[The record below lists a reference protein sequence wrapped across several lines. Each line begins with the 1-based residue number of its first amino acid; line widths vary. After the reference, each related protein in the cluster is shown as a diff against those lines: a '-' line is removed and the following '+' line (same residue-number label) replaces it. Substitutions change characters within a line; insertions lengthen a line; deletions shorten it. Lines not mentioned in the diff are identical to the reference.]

1 MKKFIKISFV
11 FLLMIVV
18 LVYLIGFYI
27 FSNYFYPKT
36 YVNGKNLGLTKI
48 TDLKKNYEL
57 KNINLTIIS
66 KEGKDVI
73 NPVDFKFSDKLNSRA
88 EVKQVPISW
97 FVSMFFEHR
106 YDTEHSFNYDEDEFN
121 KIYDNLKFVKAEK
134 IPSQDAY
141 IAYENNKFLIKKE
154 ILGNEL
160 IVKDIKSN
168 ILKSFESGSN
178 ILDLEKEDLYIKPKI
193 YSDSPILE
201 KELSQKNKLANLK
214 VTYNF
219 SDRKEILEGDKLVD
233 LYTSD
238 INGDLY
244 PNRDKIKAY
253 IYYLSDK
260 YDTFKSDRIFYA
272 TGIGYVSVKGGI
284 YGWSTDIEK
293 STDEL
298 LKILESKESKEIEP
312 IYKLTAKNR
321 GLNDIGNTYIEIDL
335 ARQTMWLY
343 KEGNLIVSTPIV
355 SGNVSK
361 GFATPTGTGK
371 IWSREKNRYLT
382 GQDYNSLVSYW
393 MPFNWSG
400 CGLHDSSWR
409 SDYGKDIYLQHGSH
423 GCINTPPDI
432 MPLIFD
438 NALNGTAVV
447 VYDSNVDKVNM

>member
-1 MKKFIKISFV
+1 MKKIIKISFV

-88 EVKQVPISW
+88 EAKQVPISW

-106 YDTEHSFNYDEDEFN
+106 YDTEHSFNFDEDEFN

-343 KEGNLIVSTPIV
+343 KEGNLIASTPIV

>member
-272 TGIGYVSVKGGI
+272 TGKGYVSVKGGI